1 MRPNDFHNLDFAFT
15 QAVIGM
21 AIISLDGTFLELNS
35 ALYDLL
41 GVNQNEANIL
51 PPSILPLQ
59 EQVRE
64 IVLDAKFKHMTPHPF
79 EFELDYEHPSGH
91 RLFLTINS
99 SMIVDNTGIP
109 QYYFAQFV
117 NKTLIRQ
124 MESKLQ
130 DSEIHL
136 LEKEDTFIQLLEE
149 LPLTVLITKQGII
162 QYMNPAGLQ
171 LIHAE
176 NLDAVIGMS
185 TNSIVD
191 LSYSAILADRRKKHY
206 SGQPVGSVR
215 YLINCVNN
223 QQKYIDGSS
232 LPITYKGDS
241 AILGIFKDISDQ
253 VLEEERLIQS
263 EKLSTAGQLAAG
275 IAHEIRNPLTAI
287 NGFMKLLRSSERIND
302 RYFSII
308 ESELQRIEFI
318 VNELLVLA
326 KPQAKHISKP
336 FDFLVLLEQVI
347 TLMNGQASLKS
358 IKILPVCTD
367 QSLWVYGEA
376 YQLKQVFINLL
387 KNAMEAMNDGGNIYV
402 QVLTNERDARISVQ
416 DEGCGM
422 TEDQIKK
429 LGKPFYTT
437 KETGTG
443 LGFMIT
449 QNIIHNHGGSIVVE
463 SVLNQGTTFT
473 VIIPTIS
480 GPEDAAI

>member
-1 MRPNDFHNLDFAFT
+1 MRPNEFHNLDFAFT

-21 AIISLDGTFLELNS
+21 AIISLDGTFLKLNS

-41 GVNQNEANIL
+41 GVNQVEAKIF
-51 PPSILPLQ
+51 PPSMLPLQ
-59 EQVRE
+59 EQVRV
-64 IVLDAKFKHMTPHPF
+64 IYLDAKFKPMRPHPF
-79 EFELDYEHPSGH
+79 EFDLDYEHPSGH
-91 RLFLTINS
+91 RLFLSINS
-99 SMIVDNTGIP
+99 SMIVDDTGIP

-117 NKTLIRQ
+117 NKTLIKQ

-149 LPLTVLITKQGII
+149 LPLTALITKQGII
-162 QYMNPAGLQ
+162 QYMNPAGLH

-318 VNELLVLA
+318 VNELLVLS

-336 FDFLVLLEQVI
+336 IDFLALLEQVI

-358 IKILPVCTD
+358 VKILPVCTD
-367 QSLWVYGEA
+367 QSIWVYGEA

-422 TEDQIKK
+422 TEDQIKN

-463 SVLNQGTTFT
+463 SVLNQGTTFS

-480 GPEDAAI
+480 APEDFVI